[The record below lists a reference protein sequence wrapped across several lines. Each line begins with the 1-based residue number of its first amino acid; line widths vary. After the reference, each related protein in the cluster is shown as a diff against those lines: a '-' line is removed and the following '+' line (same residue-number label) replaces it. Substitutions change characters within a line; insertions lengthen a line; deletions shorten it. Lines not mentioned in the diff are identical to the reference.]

1 MRAQRTGNGLP
12 IGVRWVE
19 HVDAWMHGWHSPELA
34 RTSKS
39 TFAPT
44 LRVYVTIVSESWYV
58 RTISPY
64 FGLAQVTPNDPEPQN
79 SLHAGSPLP
88 HDGPDDGGDAIA
100 AGGGDDDVPGTVD
113 EHPASGELEHIVP
126 QI

>member
-1 MRAQRTGNGLP
+1 MSTWTHGC
-12 IGVRWVE
+12 
-19 HVDAWMHGWHSPELA
+19 MGWHSPELA

-44 LRVYVTIVSESWYV
+44 LRVYVAIFSESWYV

-64 FGLAQVTPNDPEPQN
+64 FGLAQVTPNDPEAQN

-100 AGGGDDDVPGTVD
+100 AGGGGDAIAAGGGDDDVPGTVD
-113 EHPASGELEHIVP
+113 EHPGPGELEQVVP
-126 QI
+126 QS